1 MALPTVLMTD
11 VIRSSQQGD
20 SHGGAYLI
28 DLESGAHERVLDW
41 NEVGI
46 DWEGRGMGR
55 GLRGIA
61 FVGEEIYIAASDELF
76 VFDREFTIQRSFKC
90 PFLHHCHEISYDG
103 ERWIWVTSTSFD
115 SILRFDTR
123 EGRFDG
129 AWYIGIAERRI
140 RGRVERK
147 LLSKGYDPTGGMGPA
162 KRDTL
167 HINQVFC
174 RGGSVYFSAL
184 RMDAMWTL
192 GADGAVEV
200 FAKVPVGTHNCQPIG
215 GGGGGGDRIAMNA
228 TKDDCAMVTD
238 RNGRVVTKMEYPLY
252 DESAMTNTDLGEDY
266 ARQGFGR
273 GLCVSARVGVVIAG
287 SSPGTVSAFAVGS
300 GERLRS
306 VNVSMDIRNAPHGLE
321 VWPF

>member
-11 VIRSSQQGD
+11 VIRSSRQGD

-28 DLESGAHERVLDW
+28 DLESGSHERVLDW

-61 FVGEEIYIAASDELF
+61 YVGEEIYIAASDELF
-76 VFDREFTIQRSFKC
+76 VFDRDFKIRRSFRC

-103 ERWIWVTSTSFD
+103 ARWIWLTSTSFD

-123 EGRFDG
+123 AGVFDG
-129 AWYIGIAERRI
+129 AWYLGVAERRI
-140 RGRVERK
+140 QGRVQRR
-147 LLSKGYDPTGGMGPA
+147 LMSKGYDPTGEMGPA
-162 KRDTL
+162 KKDTL
-167 HINQVFC
+167 HLNQVFWS
-174 RGGSVYFSAL
+174 GGSVYLSAL

-192 GADGAVEV
+192 GADGSVEV
-200 FAKVPVGTHNCQPIG
+200 YAKVPVGTHNCQPIG
-215 GGGGGGDRIAMNA
+215 GGGSERIAMNA

-238 RNGRVVTKMEYPLY
+238 RKGRVVSRMEYPAY
-252 DESAMTNTDLGEDY
+252 AESAMTNTDLGEDF

-273 GLCVSARVGVVIAG
+273 GLCVSERDGLVIAG
-287 SSPGTVSAFAVGS
+287 SSPGTVSAFALGTGARV
-300 GERLRS
+300 RS

-321 VWPF
+321 VWPW

>member
-1 MALPTVLMTD
+1 MTD

-55 GLRGIA
+55 GLRGIV

-76 VFDREFTIQRSFKC
+76 VFDREFKILRSFRC

-103 ERWIWVTSTSFD
+103 ERWIWLTSTSFD

-123 EGRFDG
+123 EGVFDG
-129 AWYIGIAERRI
+129 AWYIGVAERRI
-140 RGRVERK
+140 QGRVERK
-147 LLSKGYDPTGGMGPA
+147 LMSKGYDPRGEMGPP
-162 KRDTL
+162 KKDTL

-174 RGGSVYFSAL
+174 REGAVYFSAL
-184 RMDAMWTL
+184 RMDGMWVL
-192 GADGAVEV
+192 GADGGLES
-200 FAKVPVGTHNCQPIG
+200 FARVPVGTHNCQPI
-215 GGGGGGDRIAMNA
+215 GGDRIAMNA
-228 TKDDCAMVTD
+228 TKDDCAMITD
-238 RNGRVVTKMEYPLY
+238 RRGRVITKMEYPEY
-252 DESAMTNTDLGEDY
+252 DESAMTSTDLGKDF

-273 GLCVSARVGVVIAG
+273 GLCVSEGDGLVIAG
-287 SSPGTVSAFAVGS
+287 SSPGTVSAFVMGS
-300 GERLRS
+300 GERIAE
-306 VNVSMDIRNAPHGLE
+306 VNVSMDVRNAPHGLE
-321 VWPF
+321 VWPW